1 MVKILGYITSNSGLK
16 YSKKV
21 YFKYLGSII
30 ITKNIILNHILL
42 ILVLQIFF
50 EVLAYFLKMSGSD
63 GLKRT
68 RSSSNTY
75 SSRSSKGQSNISEL
89 MAQSKMSYEKL
100 KYRYYGKHSEG
111 NRFITDIDL

>member
-42 ILVLQIFF
+42 ILVLHFFF
-50 EVLAYFLKMSGSD
+50 EVLAHFLKMSGSD

-68 RSSSNTY
+68 RSSSSTY

-111 NRFITDIDL
+111 NRFITDTDL